1 MAENNDMRG
10 KLEKIVSA
18 YEELQEKMSDPS
30 VIADQHEYNHLAK
43 EYADQGPLVKQARAY
58 LSDLDDL
65 EAARELLDD
74 PDGRELAQEEIARI
88 ESAAVDRVDFSGD
101 AKLVYTADCVYDAKS
116 VVIASGAHPRHLGIP
131 GEGKL
136 VGHGVSYCATCDGGF
151 FRGRDVAVVG
161 GGDTAVSDAVYLA
174 RLCRRVYV
182 VHRRDSL
189 RAAKSYQDALF
200 ALDNVE
206 CVWNATAASFET
218 DDAGALSGLVV
229 EDVATGE
236 KRTLPVAGVF
246 VAVGTVPN
254 TDYLAG
260 QVKLNE
266 QGAVVTDERTL
277 ATSARGV
284 FAAGDV
290 RTTPL
295 RQVVT
300 SASDGARAAESAAQF
315 MEVW

>member
-1 MAENNDMRG
+1 MT
-10 KLEKIVSA
+10 
-18 YEELQEKMSDPS
+18 ELQHVSCDVLIIGAGPAGLS
-30 VIADQHEYNHLAK
+30 AAV
-43 EYADQGPLVKQARAY
+43 YAGRAGFEPVV
-58 LSDLDDL
+58 L
-65 EAARELLDD
+65 EAGAPGGQLSQIAHLDNY
-74 PDGRELAQEEIARI
+74 PGFAEGLAGYELAFSLQNQAQRFGARI

-101 AKLVYTADCVYDAKS
+101 AKLVYTADCVYDTKS

-300 SASDGARAAESAAQF
+300 AASDGARAAESAAQF